1 MKLNELTAQQIFEI
15 VHYKKFLPMDY
26 LPVINYLHLNSLI
39 EFDEESVGILAIFHY
54 GVMVGKVAAR
64 EGDNL

>member
-15 VHYKKFLPMDY
+15 VHHKKFLPMDH
-26 LPVINYLHLNSLI
+26 LPVIKYLYSNSLE
-39 EFDEESVGILAIFHY
+39 EFEEFVALFAIFHY

>member
-15 VHYKKFLPMDY
+15 VNCKKPLPDKYIPIIDY
-26 LPVINYLHLNSLI
+26 LYSNSLE
-39 EFDEESVGILAIFHY
+39 EFEHCVGILAIFHY

-64 EGDNL
+64 EGENL